1 VASPRIVRR
10 CRFATGQYAAT
21 LDNLTG
27 SSTHVPVTPPATDVP
42 PPLPTAI
49 DAGYPTPTIIALTLG
64 GPQAPGLFTKPA
76 IAAYPQYLKDA
87 CAEELSQVPQKS
99 CTTILYKSATRA
111 DIESQGYDIVGNFGD
126 QFQRPHRGLR
136 RQDVQAAEPELLPP
150 VTPR

>member
-21 LDNLTG
+21 LDKLTG
-27 SSTHVPVTPPATDVP
+27 SSTHVPVTPPAADVP

-49 DAGYPTPTIIALTLG
+49 DAGYPTPTMIALTPG

-76 IAAYPQYLKDA
+76 ISAYPQYLKDA

-99 CTTILYKSATRA
+99 CTTIHYKSATRA
-111 DIESQGYDIVGNFGD
+111 YIESQGYDIVGNFGD
-126 QFQRPHRGLR
+126 QFSDLIGGYA
-136 RQDVQAAEPELLPP
+136 DKTFKLPNP
-150 VTPR
+150 NYYLP